1 MEGLLFLIFFTVY
14 VVISIVVIFV
24 IAKLAKKLGRSPWV
38 WGLFIAF
45 IMYNLVFWDWIPS
58 VVLQD
63 YYCKTEGGSWLY
75 KTPEKWAEENPG
87 ENPIW
92 NDSGGTKSIGDD
104 ILFYD
109 LNERITSFQK
119 RSVRWPSIVMYEST
133 LVDKKTKEVL
143 LRKISF
149 ECGSCGGGGR
159 GFNYK
164 FWLQRCKCAVEKQPM
179 DQAFIEAN
187 TQFKH
192 IKGKD

>member
-1 MEGLLFLIFFTVY
+1 MEGLLFLIFFTMY
-14 VVISIVVIFV
+14 VVLSIVVIFV

-38 WGLFIAF
+38 WGLFTTF

-92 NDSGGTKSIGDD
+92 NESGKGMSNTGN
-104 ILFYD
+104 ILSYD
-109 LNERITSFQK
+109 LNERIKFFQK
-119 RSVRWPSIVMYEST
+119 QSMRWPSIYMYEYT

-143 LRKISF
+143 ARSISF
-149 ECGSCGGGGR
+149 QCGSCGGGGR

-164 FWLQRCKCAVEKQPM
+164 FWLQRCKCAVEKQPA
-179 DQAFIEAN
+179 DDKNIAAW
-187 TQFKH
+187 TQYKT
-192 IKGKD
+192 IKGND

>member
-1 MEGLLFLIFFTVY
+1 MFGLVFLVFFAVY
-14 VVISIVVIFV
+14 IVISITVIFV

-38 WGLFIAF
+38 WGLFTAF
-45 IMYNLVFWDWIPS
+45 IMYNLVFWAWIPS
-58 VVLQD
+58 AVLQD

-92 NDSGGTKSIGDD
+92 SDSGGTKSIGDD

-109 LNERITSFQK
+109 LNERITFFQK
-119 RSVRWPSIVMYEST
+119 TSMRWPKIVKYET
-133 LVDKKTKEVL
+133 THVDKKTKEVL

-149 ECGSCGGGGR
+149 KCGSCGGGGR
-159 GFNYK
+159 GLEYMFTP
-164 FWLQRCKCAVEKQPM
+164 QRCKCAVEKQPM
-179 DQAFIEAN
+179 DQAFIDAVIKYK
-187 TQFKH
+187 T